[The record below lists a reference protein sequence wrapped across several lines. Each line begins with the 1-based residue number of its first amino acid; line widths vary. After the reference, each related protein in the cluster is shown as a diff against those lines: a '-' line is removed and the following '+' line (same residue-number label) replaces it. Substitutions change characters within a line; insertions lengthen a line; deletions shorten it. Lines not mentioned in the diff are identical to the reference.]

1 MGKVESRTNLMDV
14 FELPLSF
21 VHLIS
26 VFRTSR
32 SIGLMKETSSN
43 WSMEPK
49 EINGTKMEVCF
60 KLICI
65 KMFIH

>member
-1 MGKVESRTNLMDV
+1 MGKVESRTNIMDV
-14 FELPLSF
+14 VAIFELPLSF

-26 VFRTSR
+26 VFRTSH

-49 EINGTKMEVCF
+49 EINVTKMESVF
-60 KLICI
+60 QTHI
-65 KMFIH
+65 